1 MQQKKRG
8 ARRQEAPKPSKWINI
23 ANKFAI
29 LEEHEVKEETAELL
43 KVAPD
48 PTKEQKENLKSKEEN
63 PGQGDER
70 RNKEAN
76 QASRMQEMNTEEEE

>member
-1 MQQKKRG
+1 M
-8 ARRQEAPKPSKWINI
+8 
-23 ANKFAI
+23 I

-63 PGQGDER
+63 PGQGDELQ
-70 RNKEAN
+70 NKEAN
-76 QASRMQEMNTEEEE
+76 QASRMQEMNTEEEG